1 MSKSYIITGSNEG
14 VKSYDFNK
22 NEMYKK
28 YYDNDDKGH
37 FSIII
42 YNEEGVIKIIE
53 SSINSY
59 IRIWNFHSGELLKKI
74 IVNKKWLY
82 GICLWNNEFLLVGS
96 DDRTISIIELKGGT
110 IIKKLIGHNDRVL
123 GIKKI
128 NHSKYGKCLISQG
141 YEKDQIN
148 LWIIKYN

>member
-1 MSKSYIITGSNEG
+1 M
-14 VKSYDFNK
+14 
-22 NEMYKK
+22 
-28 YYDNDDKGH
+28 
-37 FSIII
+37 
-42 YNEEGVIKIIE
+42 
-53 SSINSY
+53 
-59 IRIWNFHSGELLKKI
+59 
-74 IVNKKWLY
+74 Y

-148 LWIIKYN
+148 MWIIKYN